1 MDWAYRRLLIAED
14 RLSAAAGFRIR
25 VGLVAMAVGSATC
38 LSGIVAPNP
47 AGVGVFMGGLLLVFF
62 SLISLGWRRE
72 RGLWMMYT
80 FLAACSVF
88 MYSIT
93 AKNQGARPASATSL
107 PLVTMLDIGD
117 MVIGGCLFIM
127 AIRLLLSA
135 AVANYRRFATKPPDP
150 PATQPPTS

>member
-1 MDWAYRRLLIAED
+1 ML
-14 RLSAAAGFRIR
+14 
-25 VGLVAMAVGSATC
+25 
-38 LSGIVAPNP
+38 
-47 AGVGVFMGGLLLVFF
+47 
-62 SLISLGWRRE
+62 
-72 RGLWMMYT
+72 YT

-93 AKNQGARPASATSL
+93 QGGSQSGPPGGRNTL
-107 PLVTMLDIGD
+107 PLAKALDIGD

-135 AVANYRRFATKPPDP
+135 AVANYRRFAMKPPAP